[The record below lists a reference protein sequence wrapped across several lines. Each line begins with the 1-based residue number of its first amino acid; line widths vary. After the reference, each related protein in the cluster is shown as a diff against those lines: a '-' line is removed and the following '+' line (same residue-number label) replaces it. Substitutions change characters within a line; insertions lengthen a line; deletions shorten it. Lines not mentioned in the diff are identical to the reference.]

1 MEPKPE
7 GLIGKKVPRK
17 DARKMRES
25 NLVNK
30 LRLAREALLL
40 VSQGSSERSAV
51 SRIASANPQLRH
63 ERSSAL
69 TLVIDTVSSLD
80 MLNREVQTAF
90 PGEKFD
96 RKGLA
101 LFHLTAHLVLADNTD
116 PKADLVRALRRI
128 SSELEGPG
136 LEQLLGYLVAHRP
149 PDASSVMSESERVGL
164 RTHNPPW
171 WVLYC
176 FYHFGRETGLK
187 ILSPPPRPRYVRV
200 NPLRNRGR
208 VGLPLE
214 LRKYSGQLVEA
225 DSGIHIL
232 AGSPSTL
239 AKYFETGVFQMQDLA
254 SFLAVKAANPAPGEA
269 VLDLCAAPGGKT
281 ATLAQF
287 MKNRGRILSVDYS
300 KNRMASWSS
309 ETERL
314 GVKIASPLIED
325 ASNLGL
331 KGEFD
336 LVVVDPPCTG
346 TGILDR
352 NPRMKWHLSQK
363 LVHKFSVLQSMMLE
377 ESSKYT
383 RPGGRILYCTCSLT
397 LEENEL
403 VVSRFLSAHIDFE
416 TRPIL
421 QDYGSLGLLGQ
432 SNCRRFYPHRDRTAG
447 YFIARLERVVDT

>member
-1 MEPKPE
+1 
-7 GLIGKKVPRK
+7 
-17 DARKMRES
+17 MRES

>member
-136 LEQLLGYLVAHRP
+136 LEQLLGYLVAHGP

-397 LEENEL
+397 IEENEL